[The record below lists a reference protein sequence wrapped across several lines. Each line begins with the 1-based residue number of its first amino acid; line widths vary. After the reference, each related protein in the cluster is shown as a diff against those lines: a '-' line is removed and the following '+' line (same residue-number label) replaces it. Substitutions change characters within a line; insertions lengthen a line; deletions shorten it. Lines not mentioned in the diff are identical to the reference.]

1 MYSKTADSI
10 PKVCKIRAV
19 GQYQFCVGM
28 MDGKLLDDSEIGVVR
43 SGFNNAV
50 IARQLREPQQSMSS
64 TSHGK
69 VKSTHKLTLRKLWL
83 YVMLLFSVACIDRL
97 SRTPDLANIGV
108 GVTRA
113 DSVRT
118 KIALT
123 KRRADADILGR
134 RRRRVK
140 FTECFA
146 YGGWSS
152 D

>member
-10 PKVCKIRAV
+10 PEACKIRAV
-19 GQYQFCVGM
+19 GKFQFCVGM

-83 YVMLLFSVACIDRL
+83 CLMLLFSVACIDLL

-113 DSVRT
+113 DTVRT
-118 KIALT
+118 KIALM

-134 RRRRVK
+134 RGHRVK

>member
-1 MYSKTADSI
+1 
-10 PKVCKIRAV
+10 
-19 GQYQFCVGM
+19 M

-69 VKSTHKLTLRKLWL
+69 VKSTHKLTLRRLWL
-83 YVMLLFSVACIDRL
+83 CDMLLFSVACIDRL
-97 SRTPDLANIGV
+97 SCTPDLANIGV

-113 DSVRT
+113 DTVRT